1 MCPGVRESEPGAA
14 LVGDEKNPLCHGTQP
29 SSDGGRNSS
38 CWLLVLHSSSVVAGG
53 RQGHAK
59 SASRVLS
66 VPVLAL
72 RLEVNPSLPLRGTHA
87 RLTFAVQLVA
97 RPRYPNPE
105 QAQQPR
111 STLGCGHSLP
121 RCLT

>member
-14 LVGDEKNPLCHGTQP
+14 LVGDEKIRFATGP
-29 SSDGGRNSS
+29 SRALSGSRNSS

-59 SASRVLS
+59 SASRVLL

-72 RLEVNPSLPLRGTHA
+72 RSEVNPSLPLRGTHA
-87 RLTFAVQLVA
+87 HLTFAVQLVA
-97 RPRYPNPE
+97 RPRDPNPE

-111 STLGCGHSLP
+111 SILGCGHSLP
-121 RCLT
+121 GCLT